1 MGSLRYRATSACRN
15 LAHTK
20 IWQLPRPD
28 HTCSNRD
35 TSLPGVDKEAV
46 GPRRTSTR
54 APLLMLRG
62 VLRVDCMVMRLLDAW
77 SAPFA
82 AFAIA
87 KLLGAA
93 DALALVLTPADSLH
107 STMILHHEMPHIAHC
122 IQRGGVLL
130 ISETAACKKHSKVQ
144 YRSMQDQ
151 RQRHW

>member
-1 MGSLRYRATSACRN
+1 MY
-15 LAHTK
+15 H
-20 IWQLPRPD
+20 PRTREKLC
-28 HTCSNRD
+28 HS
-35 TSLPGVDKEAV
+35 KEMILEL
-46 GPRRTSTR
+46 RRTSTR

-107 STMILHHEMPHIAHC
+107 STLSVII
-122 IQRGGVLL
+122 
-130 ISETAACKKHSKVQ
+130 
-144 YRSMQDQ
+144 
-151 RQRHW
+151 